1 MKLKV
6 SLAMKVSTSL
16 GGDRMEKDLSIVFN
30 ASKNEKFKVNDN
42 YRTFQRRTKASY
54 SNLIVNK
61 EAITPELLQGVGL
74 FICSGKW
81 TRFSNFFYSINYPR

>member
-1 MKLKV
+1 
-6 SLAMKVSTSL
+6 MKVSTSL
-16 GGDRMEKDLSIVFN
+16 GGGRMEKDLSIVFN

-54 SNLIVNK
+54 SNLTVNK

-81 TRFSNFFYSINYPR
+81 TRFSYFFYSINYPR